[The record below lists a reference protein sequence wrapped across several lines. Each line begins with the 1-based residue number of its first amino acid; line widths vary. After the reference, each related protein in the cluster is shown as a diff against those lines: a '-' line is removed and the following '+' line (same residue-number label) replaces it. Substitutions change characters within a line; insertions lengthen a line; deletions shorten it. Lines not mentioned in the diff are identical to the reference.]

1 MEQPDLFSYNNE
13 DDDYYRRLPAPSVED
28 SPTSAGRAK
37 REDDSGK
44 TSQRQKEILKLL
56 AQMGTVGGTWK
67 EVGDRLGL
75 HHGQSSGA
83 LSTLHSAG
91 LVFALKTPR
100 DNCQPYVH
108 AKFRA
113 NFSDASRNDKPAT
126 TKSGRKRASL
136 NRLHETVSI
145 WLAFPTEAN
154 LEAMREAK
162 KDADE

>member
-1 MEQPDLFSYNNE
+1 MEQPDLFSYSNE
-13 DDDYYRRLPAPSVED
+13 DEYYRRLPAPSVED

-37 REDDSGK
+37 REDASGK
-44 TSQRQKEILKLL
+44 TTKRQKEILDLL
-56 AQMGTVGGTWK
+56 VEFGTTGGTWK

-83 LSTLHSAG
+83 LSTLHGAG

-113 NFSDASRNDKPAT
+113 NFLDDSRNDSPAT

-145 WLAFPTEAN
+145 WLAHPTEAN
-154 LEAMREAK
+154 LEALREAK